1 MYAGALAK
9 EQKNLINQLEAA
21 QSEQLDFPLS
31 RLSGILSS

>member
-9 EQKNLINQLEAA
+9 EQKNLINRLEAA
-21 QSEQLDFPLS
+21 QSEQLDFSLS

>member
-9 EQKNLINQLEAA
+9 EQKNQLEAA